1 MTRDDL
7 LNMLKI
13 PVASGKA
20 ESLAISDEAGEIE
33 ESLAPA
39 SETALQLDDWSLRRG
54 GDVIR
59 ESEKLRGMFEI
70 GDFEQEHSQE
80 EWENMRK
87 AELATADF
95 HAAAFEPSPTL
106 AARCKN
112 ERIHRYMK
120 NLMETPEFQALHS
133 ETQLDETASEIATA
147 AFAEKYVEYI
157 KKEEPQDEFQKD
169 MQAMSAAAGALQE
182 AAQEVSEL
190 RDAQDAL
197 GVGHGQGAGS
207 NALATAQLTAT
218 FKRVRGSQMLK
229 RICERAGRFRRYAQ
243 AQQRKKVLHGR
254 DDMVGVV
261 QDGDI
266 GRLLP
271 SELVQLD
278 DPDLELDV
286 MRRIIERQALCRD
299 YRGVESKARGPICI
313 AIDESGS
320 MDGQRIY
327 DAKAIALAMVHIA
340 QMQRRWCC
348 LVGFSSGKEGTF
360 CILPPNNPNPDG
372 LLDHLEHFF
381 GGGTDLDVP
390 LEVLPA
396 KWAGLGCPRGRTD
409 IFIITDAVLHI
420 QEQMR
425 ENFLAWKAVEQVKL
439 VTLVLGNEPGE
450 MKSVSDRVH
459 CVRSLGL
466 EEEAVADIFSV

>member
-20 ESLAISDEAGEIE
+20 ESLEISDEAGEIE
-33 ESLAPA
+33 ENLAPA

-54 GDVIR
+54 GEVLA
-59 ESEKLRGMFEI
+59 ESEKLRGMFEVPDSLI
-70 GDFEQEHSQE
+70 GPNISPAQ
-80 EWENMRK
+80 
-87 AELATADF
+87 LATADF
-95 HAAAFEPSPTL
+95 HAAAFEPSPVL
-106 AARCKN
+106 APRCKN
-112 ERIHRYMK
+112 ERISRYMR

-169 MQAMSAAAGALQE
+169 MLAMSAAAGALQE

-197 GVGHGQGAGS
+197 GVGHGQGAGN
-207 NALATAQLTAT
+207 NALTTAQLTAT

-254 DDMVGVV
+254 DDMVGVE

-278 DPDLELDV
+278 DPDLELEV

-299 YRGVESKARGPICI
+299 YRGIESKAKGPIVVVV
-313 AIDESGS
+313 DESGS
-320 MDGQRIY
+320 MDGEHIY
-327 DAKAIALAMVHIA
+327 NAKAISLALAHVA
-340 QMQRRWCC
+340 QTQNRWCC
-348 LVGFSSGKEGTF
+348 LVGFSGGTEGTY
-360 CILPPNNPNPDG
+360 CVLKPNQPNPDE
-372 LLDHLEHFF
+372 LMTWLEHFYC
-381 GGGTDLDVP
+381 GGTSLYVP
-390 LEVLPA
+390 LVDVPA
-396 KWAGLGCPRGRTD
+396 KWDAIGAPKGKTDVLLVTDGIVPLADDVRT
-409 IFIITDAVLHI
+409 
-420 QEQMR
+420 
-425 ENFLAWKAVEQVKL
+425 NFLAWKAAEQVKL
-439 VTLVLGNEPGE
+439 ITLILGCDAGQLPQ
-450 MKSVSDRVH
+450 VSDRVH
-459 CVRSLGL
+459 LVRSLGL
-466 EEEAVADIFSV
+466 NEEAVAETLGV